1 MPLSDLT
8 PSEQQTVRECLAA
21 AANGPFFPDWEFQ
34 TLFGVERSE
43 VKTILDAWPSIDE
56 TNESVFLA
64 INNSM
69 NNLIGYPH
77 GREREWPQY
86 ISARPEDVA
95 RILQKWRGE
104 RVSNYFEGSR

>member
-1 MPLSDLT
+1 MPLADLNAA
-8 PSEQQTVRECLAA
+8 EQLTVRECLAA

-43 VKTILDAWPSIDE
+43 VRSILDAWPNLDE
-56 TNESVFLA
+56 TNENVLLA

-69 NNLIGYPH
+69 NHLLGYPH
-77 GREREWPQY
+77 GREREWSQY

-95 RILQKWRGE
+95 RILQKWRSE
-104 RVSNYFEGSR
+104 RVSNYFEGLR

>member
-1 MPLSDLT
+1 MALSDLT
-8 PSEQQTVRECLAA
+8 ASEQQTVRECLAA
-21 AANGPFFPDWEFQ
+21 AADGPFFPDWEFQ

-43 VKTILDAWPSIDE
+43 VKIVLDAWPNIDE

-69 NNLIGYPH
+69 NNLLGYPH
-77 GREREWPQY
+77 GLEREWSHY
-86 ISARPEDVA
+86 ISAHPEDVA

-104 RVSNYFEGSR
+104 RISNYFDGLR